1 MILFITIL
9 AIYEFVKEDKEY
21 FWQIELT
28 TINKL
33 DNDA

>member
-9 AIYEFVKEDKEY
+9 AIYEFAKEDREY
-21 FWQIELT
+21 FCQKELT

>member
-9 AIYEFVKEDKEY
+9 AIYEFSKEDREY
-21 FWQIELT
+21 FCQIELT

-33 DNDA
+33 DNDT